1 MAFTGTHET
10 SRHGGGRP
18 APSGGGGWHR
28 LGNALK
34 TTVLLAGLTA
44 LVLVIGQRLGG
55 AQGLVYAGFFAVVM
69 NFGSYWFSDK
79 IALAIH
85 GAQPLPY
92 EQAPWLHQMVERLAA
107 RAGMPKP
114 KVYILPTR
122 APNAF
127 ATGRSP
133 KHAAVA
139 VTAGIL
145 DILDQ
150 RELEGVL
157 AHEIGH
163 VRNRDTLIG
172 TVAATLAGVISYAA
186 QMLFWFGGSML
197 GRGDDEE
204 GGGLPG
210 ALANLGLLLVAP
222 IAATL
227 LQLAVSRSR
236 EYGAD
241 ATGAELSGD
250 PDALADALLKLER
263 GAELMPYD
271 RAPATSHL
279 FIVNPLHHGG
289 VMSLFST
296 HPPIPER
303 VRRLRE
309 MGVRASGPRRAR
321 GGWEYAY

>member
-1 MAFTGTHET
+1 MTTRG
-10 SRHGGGRP
+10 P
-18 APSGGGGWHR
+18 AAPALKGGGWHR

-34 TTVLLAGLTA
+34 TTVLLAGLTG

-55 AQGLVYAGFFAVVM
+55 AQGLMMAGLFAVVM
-69 NFGSYWFSDK
+69 NFGSYWFSDR

-85 GAQPLPY
+85 GAQPLSY
-92 EQAPWLHQMVERLAA
+92 EQAPWLHEMVERLAA

-114 KVYILPTR
+114 KVYLLPT
-122 APNAF
+122 AQPNAF
-127 ATGRSP
+127 ATGRNPS
-133 KHAAVA
+133 HAAVA
-139 VTAGIL
+139 VTAGIM
-145 DILDQ
+145 DILDR

-172 TVAATLAGVISYAA
+172 TVAATLAGIISYAA

-197 GRGDDEE
+197 SRGDDDRD
-204 GGGLPG
+204 GGVAG
-210 ALANLGLLLVAP
+210 ALSNLGLLLVAP

-241 ATGAELSGD
+241 ATGAELCGD
-250 PDALADALLKLER
+250 PDALASALLKMER
-263 GAELMPYD
+263 GAEAMPYD

-309 MGVRASGPRRAR
+309 MSARMGQGTRGR

>member
-1 MAFTGTHET
+1 MALHSSQDTARAGAD
-10 SRHGGGRP
+10 RP
-18 APSGGGGWHR
+18 ALHGGGGWGR

-44 LVLVIGQRLGG
+44 LVLVIGDRLGG
-55 AQGLVYAGFFAVVM
+55 PQGLLFAGLFAVVM
-69 NFGSYWFSDK
+69 NFGSYWFSDR

-85 GAQPLPY
+85 GAKPLPY
-92 EQAPWLHQMVERLAA
+92 EQAPWLHDMVARLAS

-114 KVYILPTR
+114 KVYILPTA

-127 ATGRSP
+127 ATGRNPS
-133 KHAAVA
+133 HAAIA
-139 VTAGIL
+139 VTAGLMELL
-145 DILDQ
+145 DR

-157 AHEIGH
+157 AHELGH

-172 TVAATLAGVISYAA
+172 TVAATLAGIISYAA

-197 GRGDDEE
+197 SRGDNDER
-204 GGGLPG
+204 GGLG
-210 ALANLGLLLVAP
+210 SAFANLGLLLVAP
-222 IAATL
+222 VAATL

-241 ATGAELSGD
+241 QTGAELAGD
-250 PDALADALLKLER
+250 PDALANALLKLER
-263 GAELMPYD
+263 GAEAIPYD
-271 RAPATSHL
+271 RAPATAHL
-279 FIVNPLHHGG
+279 FIVNPLHRGG
-289 VMSLFST
+289 VMALFST

-309 MGVRASGPRRAR
+309 LGARLGARTGGR

>member
-1 MAFTGTHET
+1 MALHSSQDTAGAD
-10 SRHGGGRP
+10 RP
-18 APSGGGGWHR
+18 ALHGGGGWHR

-44 LVLVIGQRLGG
+44 LVLVIGDRLGG
-55 AQGLVYAGFFAVVM
+55 PQGLLFAGLFAVVM
-69 NFGSYWFSDK
+69 NFGSYWFSDR

-85 GAQPLPY
+85 GARPLPY
-92 EQAPWLHQMVERLAA
+92 EQAPWLHDMVARLAS

-114 KVYILPTR
+114 KVYILPTA

-127 ATGRSP
+127 ATGRNPS
-133 KHAAVA
+133 HAAIA
-139 VTAGIL
+139 VTAGLMELL
-145 DILDQ
+145 DR

-157 AHEIGH
+157 AHELGH

-172 TVAATLAGVISYAA
+172 TVAATLAGIISYAA

-197 GRGDDEE
+197 SRGDNDER
-204 GGGLPG
+204 GGLG
-210 ALANLGLLLVAP
+210 SAFANLGLLLVAP

-241 ATGAELSGD
+241 QTGAELAGD
-250 PDALADALLKLER
+250 PDALANALLKLER
-263 GAELMPYD
+263 GAEAIPYD
-271 RAPATSHL
+271 RAPATAHL
-279 FIVNPLHHGG
+279 FIVNPLHRGG
-289 VMSLFST
+289 VMALFST

-309 MGVRASGPRRAR
+309 LGARLGARTSGR

>member
-1 MAFTGTHET
+1 MAYSGTHT
-10 SRHGGGRP
+10 PSRNGGQPRL
-18 APSGGGGWHR
+18 SGGGGWHR

-44 LVLVIGQRLGG
+44 LVLAIGQRLGG
-55 AQGLVYAGFFAVVM
+55 PQGLMFAALFAVVM
-69 NFGSYWFSDK
+69 NFGSYWFSDR

-92 EQAPWLHQMVERLAA
+92 EQAPWLHQMIERLAA
-107 RAGMPKP
+107 RAGMPRP

-122 APNAF
+122 TPNAF
-127 ATGRSP
+127 ATGRNPS
-133 KHAAVA
+133 HAAVA
-139 VTAGIL
+139 VTAGL
-145 DILDQ
+145 MDILDR

-157 AHEIGH
+157 AHELGH

-172 TVAATLAGVISYAA
+172 TVAATLAGIISYAA

-197 GRGDDEE
+197 SRGDDEE
-204 GGGLPG
+204 GGLGD

-241 ATGAELSGD
+241 ATGAELCGD

-279 FIVNPLHHGG
+279 FIVNPLHRGG
-289 VMSLFST
+289 VMALFST

-303 VRRLRE
+303 VRRLRD
-309 MGVRASGPRRAR
+309 MGARSTGGTRAR
-321 GGWEYAY
+321 GWEYAY

>member
-1 MAFTGTHET
+1 MAYSSAPYASSRGTPVL
-10 SRHGGGRP
+10 R
-18 APSGGGGWHR
+18 GGGGWHR

-44 LVLVIGQRLGG
+44 LVLLIGQRLGG
-55 AQGLVYAGFFAVVM
+55 PQGLLIAGAFVIVM
-69 NFGSYWFSDK
+69 NFGSYWFSDR
-79 IALAIH
+79 IALAMH

-92 EQAPWLHQMVERLAA
+92 EEAPWLHHMVERLAA
-107 RAGMPKP
+107 RAGMPTP
-114 KVYILPTR
+114 KVYLLPTHT
-122 APNAF
+122 PNAF

-133 KHAAVA
+133 SHAAVA
-139 VTAGIL
+139 VTAGLVELL
-145 DILDQ
+145 DR

-157 AHEIGH
+157 AHEIAH

-186 QMLFWFGGSML
+186 QMAFFWGGAML
-197 GRGDDEE
+197 GGRSDDDE
-204 GGGLPG
+204 GGGLAD
-210 ALANLGLLLVAP
+210 ALSSLGLLLVAP

-241 ATGAELSGD
+241 ATGAQLCGD
-250 PDALADALLKLER
+250 PDALASALMKLER
-263 GAELMPYD
+263 GAQLMPYD

-279 FIVNPLHHGG
+279 FIVNPLSGGG
-289 VMSLFST
+289 VMALFST

-309 MGVRASGPRRAR
+309 LDAAHGTRAPRGWQRA
-321 GGWEYAY
+321 W

>member
-1 MAFTGTHET
+1 MSA
-10 SRHGGGRP
+10 GGMYGSSMPQGGARG
-18 APSGGGGWHR
+18 SGWGHR

-44 LVLVIGQRLGG
+44 LLLVVGERLGG
-55 AQGLVYAGFFAVVM
+55 PRGLVFAGFFVVVM
-69 NFGSYWFSDK
+69 NFGSYWFSDR
-79 IALAIH
+79 IALAMH
-85 GAQPLPY
+85 GAQPLEY
-92 EQAPWLHQMVERLAA
+92 AEAPWLHQMVERLAA

-114 KVYILPTR
+114 KLYLLPTR
-122 APNAF
+122 TPNAF
-127 ATGRSP
+127 ATGRNP
-133 KHAAVA
+133 EHAAVA
-139 VTAGIL
+139 VTAGL
-145 DILDQ
+145 VDILDQ

-157 AHEIGH
+157 AHELAH
-163 VRNRDTLIG
+163 VKNRDTLIG

-186 QMLFWFGGSML
+186 QMLFWFGGSL
-197 GRGDDEE
+197 LSRDDDEE
-204 GGGLPG
+204 GGLGH
-210 ALANLGLLLVAP
+210 ALGNLGVLLVAP

-241 ATGAELSGD
+241 ATGAELCGD

-279 FIVNPLHHGG
+279 FIVNPLSGG
-289 VMSLFST
+289 AIMGLFST

-309 MGVRASGPRRAR
+309 MGSR
-321 GGWEYAY
+321 GGARRWRNAWA

>member
-1 MAFTGTHET
+1 MRAGDPRRTPWTQEE
-10 SRHGGGRP
+10 
-18 APSGGGGWHR
+18 GGGGWGHR
-28 LGNALK
+28 LSNALK

-44 LVLVIGQRLGG
+44 LLLVVGERLGG
-55 AQGLVYAGFFAVVM
+55 PQGLVAAGFFVVVM
-69 NFGSYWFSDK
+69 NFSSYWFSDR
-79 IALAIH
+79 IALAMH
-85 GAQPLPY
+85 GAQPISY
-92 EQAPWLHQMVERLAA
+92 AEAPGLHAMVERLAA

-114 KVYILPTR
+114 KVYLLPTR
-122 APNAF
+122 TPNAF
-127 ATGRSP
+127 ATGRNP
-133 KHAAVA
+133 EHAAVA
-139 VTAGIL
+139 VTAGL
-145 DILDQ
+145 MDILDP

-157 AHEIGH
+157 AHELAH
-163 VRNRDTLIG
+163 VKNRDTLIG

-186 QMLFWFGGSML
+186 QMLFFFGGSL
-197 GRGDDEE
+197 LSRDDDEE
-204 GGGLPG
+204 GLGHTLG
-210 ALANLGLLLVAP
+210 NLGVLLVAP

-241 ATGAELSGD
+241 ATGAALCGD

-279 FIVNPLHHGG
+279 FIVNPLSGG
-289 VMSLFST
+289 AIMQLFST

-309 MGVRASGPRRAR
+309 MGARAPRPTRAWR
-321 GGWEYAY
+321 GAWA

>member
-1 MAFTGTHET
+1 MKGEARHTMSYYSTTYDTSPRGGT
-10 SRHGGGRP
+10 P
-18 APSGGGGWHR
+18 LKGGGWHR

-44 LVLVIGQRLGG
+44 LVLLIGQKLGG
-55 AQGLVYAGFFAVVM
+55 ARGLAIAGFFVVVM
-69 NFGSYWFSDK
+69 NFASYWFSDK
-79 IALAIH
+79 IALAMH
-85 GAQPLPY
+85 GAQPLPRH
-92 EQAPWLHQMVERLAA
+92 QAPWLHDMLERLSA
-107 RAGMPKP
+107 RADMPTP
-114 KVYILPTR
+114 RLYLLPT
-122 APNAF
+122 ATPNAF

-139 VTAGIL
+139 VTTGIL
-145 DILDQ
+145 EILDR

-157 AHEIGH
+157 AHELAH

-197 GRGDDEE
+197 SRDDDEE
-204 GGGLPG
+204 GGGIAG
-210 ALANLGLLLVAP
+210 ALSSLGLLLVAP

-241 ATGAELSGD
+241 LTGAQLCGD
-250 PDALADALLKLER
+250 PDALADALMKLER
-263 GAELMPYD
+263 GAQLMPYD

-279 FIVNPLHHGG
+279 FIVNPLSGRA
-289 VMSLFST
+289 VMKLFST

-309 MGVRASGPRRAR
+309 LGGGRAR
-321 GGWEYAY
+321 RW